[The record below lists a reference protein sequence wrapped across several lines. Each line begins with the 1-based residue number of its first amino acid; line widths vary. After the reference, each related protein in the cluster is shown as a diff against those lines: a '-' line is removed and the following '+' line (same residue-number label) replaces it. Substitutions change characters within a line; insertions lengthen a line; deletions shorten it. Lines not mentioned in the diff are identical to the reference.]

1 MQHFMKGS
9 WDIKKL
15 DGKNIL
21 LWQLLLKDLVCGST
35 LGACLFLLPLMSDVF
50 FKTGKGSS
58 EYLHVI
64 VVAATFPKPKLSS
77 LSYLFIHL
85 ETLHMLQYLY
95 QGGPVNVPY
104 LAKRFSWIQLY
115 RNYMSKN
122 RFLPPTLLPGPGLLV
137 TYFHSRYF
145 FVTGLFCVAVFCAE
159 MAALLPI
166 LEH

>member
-1 MQHFMKGS
+1 MGRTFSSSNSCWKILSVDRHYEHASFFSHLCQMSSSRPEKDH
-9 WDIKKL
+9 L
-15 DGKNIL
+15 NI
-21 LWQLLLKDLVCGST
+21 C
-35 LGACLFLLPLMSDVF
+35 MS
-50 FKTGKGSS
+50 
-58 EYLHVI
+58 

-95 QGGPVNVPY
+95 QGGPINVPY

-137 TYFHSRYF
+137 TYFRSRYF
-145 FVTGLFCVAVFCAE
+145 FVTGLFCVAAFCAE